1 MSVSIRSAI
10 RLAAGAFALAAL
22 LAPAGAQTPEEFYKG
37 RQMTM
42 LAFSPAGST
51 YDNYARALAR
61 HMGNFIPG
69 KPTFVVQNMVG
80 AGGLKLVDYLYRIA
94 PKDGSVLGTIGRGLA
109 FEPML
114 GRNEVNFDPYKLT
127 WIGSMN
133 REATL
138 AMAWHTGKVKTFADL
153 QKTELIVPG
162 TGAGSDSE
170 IIPLAINR
178 LAGTKFRIINGYVDT
193 SAAALAMER
202 GEIEGL
208 AYWSWTALMLAHP
221 DWLRDGKV
229 NLLFH
234 TGSGV
239 LRGSP
244 ATPAVRD
251 LVKDPDARKA
261 LELLLARETIGR
273 PFIAPPGVPP
283 ERARVLRE
291 AFAATLRDP
300 VFRADAERAHVET
313 ELVSGAEVDALFAEV
328 AATPKTVVDLL
339 KSALDRK

>member
-1 MSVSIRSAI
+1 MNGTTGKI
-10 RLAAGAFALAAL
+10 AAVIGALVGCL
-22 LAPAGAQTPEEFYKG
+22 VPARAQTPEDFYRG
-37 RQMTM
+37 RTMTM

-69 KPTFVVQNMVG
+69 KPTFIVQNMVG

-94 PKDGSVLGTIGRGLA
+94 PKDGSVIGTIGRGLA

-114 GRNEVNFDPYKLT
+114 GRNEVNFDPFKLT

-138 AMAWHTGKVKTFADL
+138 AMAWHTGKVKTFEDL
-153 QKTELIVPG
+153 RRTELIVPG

-193 SAAALAMER
+193 SQAALAMER
-202 GEIEGL
+202 GELEGL

-234 TGSGV
+234 TGAGA

-251 LVKDPDARKA
+251 LVTDPQARQA
-261 LELLLARETIGR
+261 LELLLARETVGR
-273 PFIAPPGVPP
+273 PFVAPPGVPAD
-283 ERARVLRE
+283 RAQVLRE
-291 AFAATLRDP
+291 AFLATLRDP
-300 VFRADAERAHVET
+300 AFLVDAERAHVET
-313 ELVSGAEVDALFAEV
+313 DPVSGAEVDKLLADV
-328 AATPKTVVDLL
+328 AATPRAVIDRL
-339 KSALDRK
+339 KAALDRN